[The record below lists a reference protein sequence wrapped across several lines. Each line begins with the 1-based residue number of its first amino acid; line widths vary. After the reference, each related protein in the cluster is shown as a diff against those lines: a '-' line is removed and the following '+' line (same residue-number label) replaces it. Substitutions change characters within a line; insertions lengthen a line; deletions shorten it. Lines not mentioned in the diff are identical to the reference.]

1 MADNKDYSGRAFFQA
16 EVFETRKLDRRAPS
30 GRSIEEPAQRVPV
43 HAECDVL
50 VVGGGPAGTAAAVA
64 AARLGADVVLIE
76 RYNHLGGLSTG
87 GLVIWIDRMTDWSG
101 RHVIRG
107 FAEELISRL
116 TRDKIQGPPK
126 DDWGSRDPAKAAY
139 WALRTA
145 AYHGIVTHS
154 PTCDPEWLKA
164 ESLALVREAGV
175 HVIFHAWGA
184 RPLMNGNRVTGCV
197 FESKEGRRAILAK
210 TTVDGTGDGD
220 LFARAGSGFEMEID
234 AGDIHG
240 CMNTPWLFGG
250 VDMDAF
256 LRWRAETPDQF
267 TQFMARGRDKMKFF
281 ERPFV
286 SWRNDIALFLGPRLA
301 GYSAVD
307 VEDQTEVEIISH
319 ELMLRHLAYFREN
332 APGFADAYI
341 MLSAPQLGVRHSR
354 RLAGRGKV
362 TRDHW
367 TGAVSPDEIGVSP
380 SLAPKFGNI
389 SVPYGSIV
397 PRDIEGL
404 LAPGRHLSCDVT
416 SHSFMR
422 EIPQC
427 WLTGHAAGV
436 AAAIAANRKLA
447 LADVP
452 IPELQR
458 SLAAQGAYLSPVREM
473 AES

>member
-30 GRSIEEPAQRVPV
+30 RRSIEEPAQKVPV
-43 HAECDVL
+43 HTECDVL

-126 DDWGSRDPAKAAY
+126 DDWGSKDPAKAAY

-164 ESLALVREAGV
+164 ESLALVRDAGV

-184 RPLMNGNRVTGCV
+184 RPLMDGNRVTGCV

-210 TTVDGTGDGD
+210 VTIDGTGDGD
-220 LFARAGSGFEMEID
+220 LFARAGSGFETEID

-256 LRWRAETPDQF
+256 LRWRAEAPDQF
-267 TQFMARGRDKMKFF
+267 TQFMARGREKMKFF

-319 ELMLRHLAYFREN
+319 ELMLQHLTYFREN

>member
-1 MADNKDYSGRAFFQA
+1 
-16 EVFETRKLDRRAPS
+16 VFETRKLDRRAPS
-30 GRSIEEPAQRVPV
+30 GRSIEEPAQKVPV
-43 HAECDVL
+43 HTECDVL

-126 DDWGSRDPAKAAY
+126 DDWGSKDPAKAAY

-184 RPLMNGNRVTGCV
+184 RPLMDGNRVTGCV

-210 TTVDGTGDGD
+210 ATIDGTGDGD
-220 LFARAGSGFEMEID
+220 LFARAGSGFETEID

-240 CMNTPWLFGG
+240 CMNTPWLLGG

-267 TQFMARGRDKMKFF
+267 TQFMARGREKMKFF

-367 TGAVSPDEIGVSP
+367 NGAVSPDEIGVSP

-452 IPELQR
+452 IPELQH